1 MADDEKKTGART
13 PPLTLRETQSGL
25 PLDGVYRPAEGGAHY
40 AEHLGDP
47 GVFPFTRGPHASM
60 YRGKPWTMRM
70 FSGFGTPEDTNRR
83 FKFLL
88 AQGQTGL
95 STAFDM
101 PTLMGFDPDDV
112 KARGEVGREGVSV
125 ASVADV
131 ERLFD
136 GIALDAVTTSM
147 TINAPAVA
155 LLAFY
160 VVAAERRGIAPEALG
175 GTLQNDM
182 LKEFIAQ
189 KEWICGVRPHLRIM
203 RDMLIYCTARMPR
216 WNTISISG
224 YHIREAGATA
234 VQELA
239 FTLADGIAYV
249 ELGRA
254 AGLDVDTFAQRLSFF
269 WDVHNDLFEEIAK
282 LRAARRMWARIMRDR
297 FGAKNPRAQMLRAH
311 AQTAGVS
318 LVAQQ
323 PLNNVVR
330 TTLQALAA
338 VLGGAQSLHTN
349 SYDETFALPTEDA
362 ATLALRTQQIVA
374 EESGVPAVADPLGGS
389 WFVESLTD
397 RMEAEATRLIEAID
411 GMGGMVRAVELG
423 WPQREIAEAAYRYQH
438 QVDAGERHVVGV
450 NRHVTTGGATIP
462 TLKIDMEPE
471 RDQIARVRAVRAARD
486 DAAWRAA
493 LAQLRRTCA
502 LDENAGDNGGNI
514 MEDVLEAARRDAT
527 LGEICSVFRD
537 VFGEYRDP
545 AHV

>member
-1 MADDEKKTGART
+1 MADDAPKKTPRAPVT
-13 PPLTLRETQSGL
+13 MRETQSGL
-25 PLDGVYRPAEGGAHY
+25 PLDPVYGPATPASDYGEK
-40 AEHLGDP
+40 LGDP
-47 GVFPFTRGPHASM
+47 GAFPFTRGPHASM

-101 PTLMGFDPDDV
+101 PTLMGFDPDDA

-189 KEWICGVRPHLRIM
+189 KEWICDVRPSLRIV
-203 RDMLIYCTARMPR
+203 RDMLVYCTARMPR

-249 ELGRA
+249 ELGRD
-254 AGLDVDTFAQRLSFF
+254 AGLDVDTFGQRLSFF

-282 LRAARRMWARIMRDR
+282 LRAARRMWARILRDR

-311 AQTAGVS
+311 AQTA
-318 LVAQQ
+318 
-323 PLNNVVR
+323 
-330 TTLQALAA
+330 
-338 VLGGAQSLHTN
+338 
-349 SYDETFALPTEDA
+349 
-362 ATLALRTQQIVA
+362 
-374 EESGVPAVADPLGGS
+374 
-389 WFVESLTD
+389 
-397 RMEAEATRLIEAID
+397 
-411 GMGGMVRAVELG
+411 
-423 WPQREIAEAAYRYQH
+423 
-438 QVDAGERHVVGV
+438 
-450 NRHVTTGGATIP
+450 
-462 TLKIDMEPE
+462 
-471 RDQIARVRAVRAARD
+471 
-486 DAAWRAA
+486 
-493 LAQLRRTCA
+493 
-502 LDENAGDNGGNI
+502 
-514 MEDVLEAARRDAT
+514 
-527 LGEICSVFRD
+527 
-537 VFGEYRDP
+537 
-545 AHV
+545 